1 MAAVTTSY
9 DRPATGQQHWHP
21 SLRRMVS
28 GAAAFDAAMGIFCL
42 VDAGRIGGWLS
53 ISDAAVREIGVVFLV
68 AAVVGVETAVRP
80 RLGIRWIVGANLL
93 FAAWCLGTIVLDGP
107 DAVGTALL
115 AIAAASS
122 AGTAYVERRLAG

>member
-28 GAAAFDAAMGIFCL
+28 GGAAFDAAMGVFCL

-53 ISDAAVREIGVVFLV
+53 ISSGAVRSIGVVFLV
-68 AAVVGVETAVRP
+68 AAVAGVETLVMP
-80 RLGIRWIVGANLL
+80 RLGVRWVVGANLL
-93 FAAWCLGTIVLDGP
+93 FALWCLGGIAFDGP
-107 DAVGTALL
+107 
-115 AIAAASS
+115 
-122 AGTAYVERRLAG
+122 

>member
-1 MAAVTTSY
+1 MAAVTASY

-53 ISDAAVREIGVVFLV
+53 ISDAAVRGMGGVFLV
-68 AAVVGVETAVRP
+68 APLVRVETAVRP
-80 RLGIRWIVGANLL
+80 RLGLPGVVGAKPL
-93 FAAWCLGTIVLDGP
+93 FAAGGP
-107 DAVGTALL
+107 RADL
-115 AIAAASS
+115 
-122 AGTAYVERRLAG
+122 